1 MTDHDED
8 PALDEA
14 EISTQE
20 APLHGAPE
28 NDPVILSELPHFK
41 IVAYWFQIYNKLTG
55 LTILPDERATLL
67 AKELLGIL
75 GSNVPLAHQAVDYYF
90 ENWRDL
96 WFAQKRMPR
105 DTPPEKRQWS
115 FTFSSFVKNIQEILS
130 LMQEAPA
137 KQKAAPERWST
148 GGSFTPE
155 VISDEERAKN
165 KEKIAE
171 MMQKLGISKGF
182 STGIKVPVQA

>member
-1 MTDHDED
+1 
-8 PALDEA
+8 
-14 EISTQE
+14 
-20 APLHGAPE
+20 
-28 NDPVILSELPHFK
+28 
-41 IVAYWFQIYNKLTG
+41 
-55 LTILPDERATLL
+55 
-67 AKELLGIL
+67 
-75 GSNVPLAHQAVDYYF
+75 
-90 ENWRDL
+90 
-96 WFAQKRMPR
+96 
-105 DTPPEKRQWS
+105 
-115 FTFSSFVKNIQEILS
+115 
-130 LMQEAPA
+130 MQEAPA